1 MESLKMSKIKNG
13 WTVDSTKTQ
22 DTDLRIIQGHYPYAV
37 KTELGEHIALVK
49 SQKKANTG
57 FAKAG
62 TLNDR
67 DEGFAI
73 AELISAAPEMYAALE
88 YVIGDHSVDINA
100 FIEMDRGDWE
110 TFFELARKAMRKA
123 NPNYI

>member
-1 MESLKMSKIKNG
+1 MRWS
-13 WTVDSTKTQ
+13 VDSTKTQ
-22 DTDLRIIQGHYPYAV
+22 DISLRIIQGHYPYAV

-49 SQKKANTG
+49 SQSKAKTG

-62 TLNDR
+62 TVNDK

-73 AELISAAPEMYAALE
+73 AELISAAPEMCAALE
-88 YVIGDHSVDINA
+88 YVIGDHSIDIDA

-110 TFFELARKAMRKA
+110 TFFELARNALRKA
-123 NPNYI
+123 KPPKGF